1 MDYEHKLG
9 KRYSFAVRDPRTGK
23 SVYYC
28 HLEEALCAV
37 FEAREKSPLP
47 APAPRL
53 FPLGE
58 GVKRIGAHRW
68 EVMYRCEWHED
79 CDTLHDA
86 LVSWCRLENE
96 EFEGRVALNASF
108 HGQRVLGDPMPDT
121 TGLFDADGYK
131 LKPLPPAKVVE
142 R

>member
-47 APAPRL
+47 APAFRL

-58 GVKRIGAHRW
+58 GVKG
-68 EVMYRCEWHED
+68 
-79 CDTLHDA
+79 
-86 LVSWCRLENE
+86 
-96 EFEGRVALNASF
+96 
-108 HGQRVLGDPMPDT
+108 LGHIVGKSCTAVNGTKTVTPCT
-121 TGLFDADGYK
+121 THW
-131 LKPLPPAKVVE
+131 
-142 R
+142 